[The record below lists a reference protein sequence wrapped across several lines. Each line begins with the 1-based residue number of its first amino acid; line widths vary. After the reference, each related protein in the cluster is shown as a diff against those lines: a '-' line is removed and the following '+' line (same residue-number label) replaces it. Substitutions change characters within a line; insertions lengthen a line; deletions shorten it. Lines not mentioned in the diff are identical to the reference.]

1 MNKSEL
7 ILAMSEKTGLT
18 KKDSDAAIKAFFEI
32 IAEELKKGEKV
43 QLVGIGT
50 FEVSERSAR
59 EGRNPLT
66 NEKIQIPSKVNPRL
80 KFGKPFKEQFN

>member
-43 QLVGIGT
+43 QLVGIGIHKVT
-50 FEVSERSAR
+50 HPLMSLEHIYYSA
-59 EGRNPLT
+59 LMD
-66 NEKIQIPSKVNPRL
+66 KIRLQINI
-80 KFGKPFKEQFN
+80 